1 MDTFKHEGRTDND
14 VCQLFLIKT
23 GKILKS
29 MKEEQ
34 IFQPKNTHHKNY
46 FCKKNRTYFNRHVY
60 MQIKII
66 LKKSK

>member
-1 MDTFKHEGRTDND
+1 MREEHNSD

-29 MKEEQ
+29 IKEEQ

-46 FCKKNRTYFNRHVY
+46 FCKKRSRYGSARKHTF
-60 MQIKII
+60 
-66 LKKSK
+66 

>member
-46 FCKKNRTYFNRHVY
+46 FCKKRSRYSSARKHAF
-60 MQIKII
+60 
-66 LKKSK
+66 